1 MNDIDMANIEKE
13 KKMAKIKTVIFDL
26 DDTLY
31 DYTKCDRAAKK
42 ELYGYCE
49 SRFGLSEKEAEDLQ
63 QEIFEKQ
70 EKEMPGRAAS
80 HNRLIRY
87 QMMLEKL
94 EKPLFPHALA
104 MCNLYWNT
112 FFDNLEIE
120 PGAAELLRA
129 LKLYGIRVGCGTN
142 MTTWVQY
149 EKIRRL
155 KLGPYINFMVTSEE
169 AGAEKPAL
177 KFYTYLLEKAGCA
190 PEECIFVGDNYRR
203 DYEASN
209 AAGFKG
215 VWYAGHPRER
225 DEKRE
230 AVFRTENRID
240 SYKDCLTKD
249 GIRLGD
255 FTIQAI

>member
-1 MNDIDMANIEKE
+1 MS
-13 KKMAKIKTVIFDL
+13 KIKAVIFDL

-31 DYTKCDRAAKK
+31 NYTKADLAAKK
-42 ELYGYCE
+42 ELYGYCK
-49 SRFGLSEKEAEDLQ
+49 SRFGLSEKEAADLH
-63 QEIFEKQ
+63 QEMFEKQ
-70 EKEMPGRAAS
+70 LAAMEGQASS
-80 HNRLIRY
+80 HSRLIRY

-104 MCNLYWNT
+104 MCNLYWGT
-112 FFDNLEIE
+112 FFDNMEIE
-120 PGAAELLRA
+120 PGVTELLRA

-155 KLGPYINFMVTSEE
+155 NLGPYINFMVTSEE
-169 AGAEKPAL
+169 AGAEKPEL

-215 VWYAGHPRER
+215 VWYAAHPRER

-230 AVFRTENRID
+230 AVSRTENRID